1 MAGPSLLNEPIQF
14 DAYQY
19 ECVEEIKLP
28 QMDKNALGKEFM
40 EVFSERRS
48 IKELGPCPIEKL
60 SSILYYAIKP
70 YSIACDDYGV
80 TVYRS
85 AAPSA
90 GGRHPIDII
99 VGLPK
104 GHKRRLYLYNALKHS
119 LLRLNIAPEK
129 QWAFKKDV
137 ERTLPFRKSTL
148 VWFSVQFMRTASK
161 YSDYMSL
168 VWRDVG
174 AQLCCIQ
181 QAAKYVGLDSCPIGY
196 LAEETFDAM
205 FDSDKLISGGGVIV
219 GESLR

>member
-80 TVYRS
+80 TV
-85 AAPSA
+85 
-90 GGRHPIDII
+90 
-99 VGLPK
+99 
-104 GHKRRLYLYNALKHS
+104 
-119 LLRLNIAPEK
+119 
-129 QWAFKKDV
+129 
-137 ERTLPFRKSTL
+137 
-148 VWFSVQFMRTASK
+148 
-161 YSDYMSL
+161 
-168 VWRDVG
+168 
-174 AQLCCIQ
+174 
-181 QAAKYVGLDSCPIGY
+181 
-196 LAEETFDAM
+196 
-205 FDSDKLISGGGVIV
+205 
-219 GESLR
+219 